1 VNIFFSGI
9 GGKGMEHDPR
19 LAGRKRYR
27 LLSCH
32 GAYKR
37 SAYDISRECV
47 DAGDPVEFM
56 YDSGAFTAWSRGEEV
71 HLDEL
76 IPVYGDLIKEFGSR
90 ATAIW
95 LINLDKIPG
104 SKGRTASPDE
114 IERAI
119 EISDQNYT
127 KLVAE
132 FGPCVLPV
140 FHQNED
146 EVRLRQIHQMA
157 EFICVS
163 PRNDLPEGDRMSWSQ
178 ETHRLLASY
187 GEERRTHGLAATG
200 WRMMHRVPW
209 WSVDSATWVILGA
222 NGAVFTDTRLK
233 IVQISALSGAR
244 KDADNHFRTMAPVV
258 QETLAAQIAA
268 RGFTVEELEDD
279 FRARMLYN
287 RVILNESAL
296 VAAQSTRHN
305 EVHVPSLFGL

>member
-9 GGKGMEHDPR
+9 GGKDMELDPR

-32 GAYKR
+32 GAYQR
-37 SAYDISRECV
+37 SAYDISRECLS
-47 DAGDPVEFM
+47 AGDPVEFM

-71 HLDEL
+71 HLDDL
-76 IPVYGDLIKEFGSR
+76 LRVYADLIKEFG
-90 ATAIW
+90 AAADNIW

-104 SKGRTASPDE
+104 SKGRTATPAELDE
-114 IERAI
+114 AI
-119 EISDQNYT
+119 EISDKNYAI
-127 KLVAE
+127 LVKE
-132 FGPCVLPV
+132 FGPRVLPV

-146 EVRLRQIHQMA
+146 ERRLRQVYDMA

-163 PRNDLPEGDRMSWSQ
+163 PRNDLPEGDRMTWSQ
-178 ETHRLLASY
+178 ETHRLLSAY
-187 GEERRTHGLAATG
+187 GTPRRTHGLAATG

-222 NGAVFTDTRLK
+222 NGAIFTDTRLK

-268 RGFTVEELEDD
+268 RGFTVEELEED

-287 RVILNESAL
+287 RVVLNESAD